1 MLMGPLA
8 QVGLAVGT
16 AIGAWVNVGLMVW
29 LAARAGIITM
39 DARLKRSLIMLAV
52 SGCLLGVV
60 VFLTSK
66 AVPLLF
72 RNLPAF
78 RDEAALV
85 TLAVIAAAV
94 YAVLILL
101 LLGRNWFRG
110 FSADRAVSGTVEK
123 SG

>member
-1 MLMGPLA
+1 MA
-8 QVGLAVGT
+8 QVGLAIGT

-39 DARLKRSLIMLAV
+39 DARLKRSMIMLVV
-52 SGCLLGVV
+52 SGCLLALV

-72 RNLPAF
+72 RDLPAF
-78 RDEAALV
+78 RDETALA
-85 TLAVIAAAV
+85 TLAVIAAVV
-94 YAVLILL
+94 YAALILL

-110 FSADRAVSGTVEK
+110 FAADRAASDIVAK